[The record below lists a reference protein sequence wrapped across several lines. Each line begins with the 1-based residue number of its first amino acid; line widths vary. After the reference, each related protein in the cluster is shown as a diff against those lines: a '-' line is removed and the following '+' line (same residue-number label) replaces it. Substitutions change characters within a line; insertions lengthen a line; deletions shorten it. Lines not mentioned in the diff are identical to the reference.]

1 MDASGSNQRCFY
13 QAVVA
18 PRAYD
23 WLQAACDVAGSVAGD
38 AGAEHGAVAVS
49 GERLEQQV
57 AALREWADHSGLLI
71 EPTQIPPRF
80 QGGREHHL
88 IDPQSAS
95 DRIVKITIGP
105 EFGFY
110 ATCLPRSQYRD
121 VCNWFTT
128 IEATP
133 QQYFQRLLL
142 LNELYPRCHTRLA
155 GFVWSGRR
163 LHAVTAQLIAQGR
176 PASLNEISQ
185 WMHERGFRFISAWT
199 WFNPQS
205 GIALFDVFEKNVML
219 CGDGEIVP
227 FDVILVRCEGV
238 FLEMMHAA
246 VARMA
251 ETSPPP

>member
-57 AALREWADHSGLLI
+57 NALREWADHSGLLI

-110 ATCLPRSQYRD
+110 ATCLPRSQYPCAARA
-121 VCNWFTT
+121 CFLTRC
-128 IEATP
+128 TP
-133 QQYFQRLLL
+133 QSQDWRKPVHRHEF
-142 LNELYPRCHTRLA
+142 RLA
-155 GFVWSGRR
+155 TEG
-163 LHAVTAQLIAQGR
+163 L
-176 PASLNEISQ
+176 
-185 WMHERGFRFISAWT
+185 
-199 WFNPQS
+199 
-205 GIALFDVFEKNVML
+205 
-219 CGDGEIVP
+219 
-227 FDVILVRCEGV
+227 RCR
-238 FLEMMHAA
+238 
-246 VARMA
+246 ARMLKRA
-251 ETSPPP
+251 PVLLKPSLAAPITARASIAGGRTGLRARASRAPTCSRRTATCRPCESCAPCPRRSALCPFQECR